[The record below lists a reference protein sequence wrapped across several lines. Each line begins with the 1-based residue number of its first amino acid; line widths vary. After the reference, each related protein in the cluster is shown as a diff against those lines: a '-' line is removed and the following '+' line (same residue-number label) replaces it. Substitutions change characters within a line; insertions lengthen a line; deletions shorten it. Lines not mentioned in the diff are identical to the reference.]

1 MQQEQAAFQAQWDDT
16 QQQRLQRDQRVSTT
30 RGSTMGNMPLG
41 GGGGTRAP
49 GGSMH
54 VHHLHHVH
62 RQSTE
67 TAFFAHLHNQQSP
80 KLAKLAV
87 PAAAA
92 AAAAAAATGDGDQ
105 EREDEV
111 GEEDEDDEEQ
121 DEDDEEQD
129 EDGDEDEDEEDQE
142 EEDVPCTYDNGFSP
156 YNVLSDSDQSD

>member
-41 GGGGTRAP
+41 GGGGTCAP

-92 AAAAAAATGDGDQ
+92 ATGDGDQ
-105 EREDEV
+105 ERKDEV
-111 GEEDEDDEEQ
+111 GEEDEDDEA
-121 DEDDEEQD
+121 QD
-129 EDGDEDEDEEDQE
+129 EDGDEDEDEDEEDQEEQEEQE